1 MRGWLQRFANTV
13 QHFMYGRYGIDNFS
27 TFLLI
32 SGMVVA
38 IVSMFRPLA
47 FMGIFA
53 FVLIIWSYVRCFSK
67 NFAKRQRELSRYLAV
82 KRNIDNK
89 LAFWKRRWRERKTH
103 KYVKCRMC
111 KTYMRVPKGKGKIE
125 ITCPKCRSKRI
136 KRT

>member
-13 QHFMYGRYGIDNFS
+13 QHFMYGRYGVDKLS

-38 IVSMFRPLA
+38 VLSMFRPLSFLA
-47 FMGIFA
+47 IFA
-53 FVLIIWSYVRCFSK
+53 FALIIWSYVRCFSK
-67 NFAKRQRELSRYLAV
+67 NFAKRHKELSRYLMI
-82 KRNIDNK
+82 KRNVDNK
-89 LAFWKRRWRERKTH
+89 LAFLKRRWSERKTH
-103 KYVKCRMC
+103 KYVRCRMC

-125 ITCPKCRSKRI
+125 ITCPKCRSKTI